1 MISSSTHGSVLSWS
15 YKSCDYFRY
24 PADVRA
30 VDAILSLIV
39 FPFIKF
45 CSVVMGVRQWCAVG
59 GWLVAVCL
67 FAARTAPGSAASD
80 VVGVHRMS
88 GLLRTSPHPD
98 GERPAASSTAMP
110 RQRLILLTGFFGVA
124 SRLTDTFLANK
135 RAYAS
140 SHGLRLVDAYE
151 EAPPGLK
158 NQLQSLGVSC

>member
-1 MISSSTHGSVLSWS
+1 MLVRSLINVISSSTHGSVLSWS

-110 RQRLILLTGFFGVA
+110 RQRLILLT
-124 SRLTDTFLANK
+124 
-135 RAYAS
+135 AS
-140 SHGLRLVDAYE
+140 SASHQGSQTPSSQTSVHMRRHTIAAGGRL
-151 EAPPGLK
+151 
-158 NQLQSLGVSC
+158 